1 MAGCPAHS
9 PPVFVPVMT
18 AAIAAIMPFLP
29 FKHIMHK
36 LVLIRHGES
45 TWNLDNRFTGWT
57 DVDLTPT
64 GIEQAKYAGRLLKA
78 EGYEF
83 DVAYTSVLKRATRT
97 LWHVLDE
104 MDRTWLPVVNNWRLN
119 ERHYGALQGLNKAET
134 AKQYGDAQVLLW
146 RRSYDTPPP
155 ALAPSDPR
163 SERGDMRYARLAPEQ
178 IPLTECL
185 KDTVARVLPFW
196 NEALAPALKAGK
208 RVVVAAHGNSI
219 RALVKYLDQVS
230 DADIISLN
238 IPNGIPLVYE
248 LDEELKPMRHYYL
261 GDAEAAAKA
270 AAAVAS
276 QGKA

>member
-1 MAGCPAHS
+1 MY
-9 PPVFVPVMT
+9 
-18 AAIAAIMPFLP
+18 
-29 FKHIMHK
+29 K

-45 TWNLDNRFTGWT
+45 TWNLENRFTGWT
-57 DVDLTPT
+57 DVDLTPL
-64 GIEQAKYAGRLLKA
+64 GLEQAINAGRLLKA

-104 MDRTWLPVVNNWRLN
+104 MDRTWLPVVNSWRLN

-134 AKQYGDAQVLLW
+134 AKQYGDAQVLTW

-155 ALAPSDPR
+155 ALEPTDTR
-163 SERGDMRYARLAPEQ
+163 SERGDMRYAKLKPEQ

-185 KDTVARVLPFW
+185 KDTVARVMPFW
-196 NEALAPALKAGK
+196 NEALAPAIKLGK

-219 RALVKYLDQVS
+219 RALVKYLDNIS
-230 DADIISLN
+230 DKDIVGLN
-238 IPNGIPLVYE
+238 IPNGIPLIYE
-248 LDEELKPMRHYYL
+248 LDAELKPIRHYYL
-261 GDAEAAAKA
+261 GDADGAAKA
-270 AAAVAS
+270 ATAVAS